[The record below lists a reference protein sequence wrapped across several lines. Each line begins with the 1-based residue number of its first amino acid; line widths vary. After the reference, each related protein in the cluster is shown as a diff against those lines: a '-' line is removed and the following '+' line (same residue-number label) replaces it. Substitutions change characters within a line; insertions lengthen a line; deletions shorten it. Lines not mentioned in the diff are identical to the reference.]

1 MMKKI
6 FRGYLE
12 VSLIWKVIIALI
24 LGVVFGLIFG
34 ENMGV
39 ISPLGEL
46 LVRLLKFLIIRL
58 IMFTIIVGINQSN
71 ITTLASIRGKVLIYY
86 LFTSEVAIISGHF
99 IASLFN
105 PGAVLELDT
114 TETIDVPENPEIT
127 SVLLN
132 IVPENILTAF
142 TELNLLGII
151 FTAGVFGIAIALLRS

>member
-34 ENMGV
+34 ENMGD
-39 ISPLGEL
+39 ISALGEL
-46 LVRLLKFLIIRL
+46 LVRLLKSLIIPL

-71 ITTLASIRGKVLIYY
+71 SANLARMGGKVLTYY
-86 LFTSEVAIISGHF
+86 LFTSAVASIIGLF

-105 PGAVLELDT
+105 PGADRKSTRPELQSRF
-114 TETIDVPENPEIT
+114 ELVCR
-127 SVLLN
+127 LLL
-132 IVPENILTAF
+132 VKKK
-142 TELNLLGII
+142 LG
-151 FTAGVFGIAIALLRS
+151 V